1 MKLIENDFSVMCYF
15 ITSASCYYP
24 DKDIHAFRT
33 ELITP
38 PIYSKYSD

>member
-1 MKLIENDFSVMCYF
+1 MKLIENDFYVKCYF
-15 ITSASCYYP
+15 ITSASCY
-24 DKDIHAFRT
+24 KDCHAFRT